1 MTGVGVRRL
10 KTPCQWTVLQM
21 KRHFLKMKCLRCHT
35 LCEEGQT
42 FCLRC
47 NAVVEGERDPG
58 SLKDVA
64 VDRGRSRT
72 AEDTPLPMDC
82 SSDEEEFHDASDQF
96 FDFYLGEDED
106 TSQRVQANDL
116 EPEPA
121 KQMDAAVAEPVP
133 PEKIKIDYVSSESVS
148 LSWDKRVGVPE
159 ACLMTC
165 SCDGKEVQKKTTVF
179 NTLTFSSLSPGVK
192 YSFHVCTVLKN
203 GTKSKSAVTYARTKL
218 SSPGEI
224 TVHYV
229 GSDSISLSWLPS
241 DPAWRYELTYSC
253 HTQREI
259 QSIQVSNSA
268 DVKGLYPG
276 TEYTFSVT
284 SVTEDGNRSAAV
296 TMSVYT
302 KPVPPEKI
310 KIDHVSSE
318 SVSLSWDKRVG
329 VPEACL
335 VTCSCDGKEVQKKT
349 TVFNML
355 TFSSLRPGVKYS
367 FHVCTVLKN
376 GTKSKSAVTYARTKL
391 SSPGEIKV
399 HYVGSDSISLS
410 WLPSDPAWRYELTY
424 SCHTQREIQSIQV
437 SNSADVKGLYPGTEY
452 TFSVTSVTED
462 GNWSAVVTMSM
473 YTKPLPPEKIKIDHV
488 SSESVSLSWDK
499 RVGVPE
505 ACLVTCSCDGKEVQK
520 KTTLF
525 NTLTFSSLR
534 PGVKYSFHVCTVLKN
549 GTQSK
554 SAVTYARTKT
564 HLESLLLD
572 LGLEQHYTEKLTLS
586 NVLQIDKKTVDDEP
600 AQTHSALPWTF
611 LKRLMMVNVTA
622 RSGKCTSSGGEES
635 CDADLD
641 VESLFN
647 NLDSSN
653 VVNPLDVVTALFLC
667 SNGFLQQE
675 MTLKMSMCQF
685 SVPLLLPNCDT
696 EKCTLMLWAMRDI
709 VKKFRPHSL
718 ADPRGFVEDRIVLSD
733 LPMVSFVRLGKCS
746 LSKSQIL
753 NKLLSNPQQYHDTF
767 VHHDMECGDGPR
779 RISNGLVEISWY
791 LPSGKKNIDIFG
803 EAVAVTNLRGDIS
816 SFETQ
821 YSFLCQTSAAVFVF
835 FDNLDNKYKLL
846 NSQHTKAQLFLVGN
860 PQSKSFSI
868 DALKKTAAELN
879 LKKSNII
886 LKTKQMND
894 ADFVKNLRNT
904 VGQVIKSSK
913 SRMPLEQMA
922 EVAHELGILVDEDCQ
937 ECQSAKQKADGI
949 TSNIHDTPQYKER
962 QLPLQG
968 QIWKE
973 LARLEKEEC
982 RLRKAGNQNLE
993 MYKSEL
999 QTEKRQLREQQ
1010 RLYDMSEAMTCFI
1023 HGISGTGLERS
1034 YFLKWMRMNLDNMA
1048 RKNLSGLRDLYKE
1061 KSQNW
1066 SENQDEIAYLD
1077 RQISNSSLG
1086 TEHFL
1091 REMGQLYESAVLL
1104 SETEES
1110 RQQLQHLP
1118 RLCAELLLDGFPLE
1132 LVDGDASNIPLRWVS
1147 DVLHQLNVLVKPKNK
1162 ILVVTVLGVQSTGK
1176 STLLNTMFGVQFAVS
1191 SGRCTRGAFMLLIK
1205 VKEDFKKELNC
1216 DFLVIIDTEGLKSPE
1231 LAQLDDSYEHDNELA
1246 TFVVGLSDVTI
1257 INIAMENSI
1266 EMKDILQIVVHAF
1279 LRMKEVGKKPR
1290 CQFVHQNVADV
1301 SAHDKNMRDRKMLL
1315 EQLNEMTQAA
1325 ARMENKEE
1333 NMSFT
1338 DVMEYNPEA
1347 GNWYIPGL
1355 WHGNPPMA
1363 PVNAGYSESVYEF
1376 KKNMIKVF
1384 QNCEASGNNIM
1395 DFLEWTKS
1403 LWNAV
1408 KYENFIFSFRNSL
1421 VADAYMKL
1429 CIEFN
1434 KWEWSVRKH
1443 MHTWMTSAET
1453 RISNFGTIAM
1463 KSQTGDVRDFLCQLK
1478 SAASTELIKWEKTI
1492 LDNLTKYYEQ
1502 TEGHVYL
1509 VERYREDFA
1518 NSTKSM
1524 KREMEN
1530 SIMSKLEAA
1539 VEIRQ
1544 GMNKLDGI
1552 KKKHTAV
1559 MEEKVLK
1566 LLEDCR
1572 KSHSERSEK
1581 DLDREFEKVWEET
1594 VQELSFTG
1602 LKKRDIVSDV
1612 FNQLRSNMKQKGG
1625 SVNEKLNKEKL
1636 EDHGKEPLI
1645 VTPEGVFKR
1654 LIKGIYMDEHTRKTQ
1669 AMADNLIEICKQFVN
1684 EKIQNKTDYNDTY
1697 IQEIIHMIEEKL
1709 NANRNLGTSDTFEVS
1724 IKLYICGFASRAF
1737 QSMHEQFIC
1746 DNNPRL
1752 CLEQFKGKY
1761 LANFKDLFNGQDQ
1774 CRKKSVEFTNLCLKP
1789 AVEVYVA
1796 SSLGPEIVD
1805 EMLTGQNAFQFS
1817 SRTFFQYSILKQ
1829 LLSEFNFANYVSYT
1843 CHYEAFVKN
1852 WILGEMLKRFSQGKK
1867 MFELE
1872 DCQLKG
1878 IIRVITEAITKVQT
1892 NKNSNIKE
1900 LIQDICRELGEKLV
1914 IPQDALEAT
1923 MILNN
1928 SNQEQF
1934 SYWLKTSVVEME
1946 QSLREEFRNATD
1958 VSKKL
1963 EQMRIKPQNILFTRV
1978 FGCGKQ
1984 CPFCKSPCEAGGEAH
1999 NDHCASIH
2007 RPQGLGQYR
2016 FDGSKELVTDICSSS
2031 VFSESSFRCYE
2042 TNGKYHP
2049 FKKYR
2054 DIFPNWH
2061 IPADPSIQA
2070 SDYWKYVMA
2079 KFNKEFSKEYDA
2091 CPGDIPPAWKLITKE
2106 QAEKSLRES
2115 FSITNALSPTVSPA
2129 HFSASNPF

>member
-1 MTGVGVRRL
+1 MAFSAVAGTFDYALSLSCGVI
-10 KTPCQWTVLQM
+10 C
-21 KRHFLKMKCLRCHT
+21 RHFQKMKCPRCNT
-35 LCEEGQT
+35 LCEEGQQC
-42 FCLRC
+42 CLRC
-47 NAVVEGERDPG
+47 NAIVEEEIEPG
-58 SLKDVA
+58 SLKDVTY
-64 VDRGRSRT
+64 DLGRSGA
-72 AEDTPLPMDC
+72 AEDTLPMDS
-82 SSDEEEFHDASDQF
+82 SSDEEDFHDASDQF
-96 FDFYLGEDED
+96 LDLKLGEDED
-106 TSQRVQANDL
+106 TCQRVQVDGL
-116 EPEPA
+116 EVEPA
-121 KQMDAAVAEPVP
+121 QQMEAAVE
-133 PEKIKIDYVSSESVS
+133 E
-148 LSWDKRVGVPE
+148 
-159 ACLMTC
+159 
-165 SCDGKEVQKKTTVF
+165 
-179 NTLTFSSLSPGVK
+179 
-192 YSFHVCTVLKN
+192 
-203 GTKSKSAVTYARTKL
+203 L

-229 GSDSISLSWLPS
+229 GSDSVSLSWLPF
-241 DPAWRYELTYSC
+241 DPAWRYKLTYSC
-253 HTQREI
+253 YTQREI
-259 QSIQVSNSA
+259 LSIQGSNST
-268 DVKGLYPG
+268 DVEGLYPG
-276 TEYTFSVT
+276 TEYTFSVS
-284 SVTEDGNRSAAV
+284 SVTDDRNLRALV
-296 TMSVYT
+296 TMSMYT

-329 VPEACL
+329 VTEACL
-335 VTCSCDGKEVQKKT
+335 VTCSCNGEDVQKIT
-349 TVFNML
+349 TESNTL
-355 TFSSLRPGVKYS
+355 TFSSLSPGVKYS
-367 FHVCTVLKN
+367 FHV
-376 GTKSKSAVTYARTKL
+376 S
-391 SSPGEIKV
+391 
-399 HYVGSDSISLS
+399 
-410 WLPSDPAWRYELTY
+410 
-424 SCHTQREIQSIQV
+424 
-437 SNSADVKGLYPGTEY
+437 
-452 TFSVTSVTED
+452 
-462 GNWSAVVTMSM
+462 
-473 YTKPLPPEKIKIDHV
+473 
-488 SSESVSLSWDK
+488 
-499 RVGVPE
+499 
-505 ACLVTCSCDGKEVQK
+505 
-520 KTTLF
+520 
-525 NTLTFSSLR
+525 
-534 PGVKYSFHVCTVLKN
+534 TVLKN

-554 SAVTYARTKT
+554 SAVTYVRTKT
-564 HLESLLLD
+564 HLESLLLN

-586 NVLQIDKKTVDDEP
+586 TVLQIDEKTVRDEP
-600 AQTHSALPWTF
+600 AQTLSALPWTF

-622 RSGKCTSSGGEES
+622 RSVKCTSSGGEES
-635 CDADLD
+635 CDASFCNIELDL
-641 VESLFN
+641 ESLVD

-653 VVNPLDVVTALFLC
+653 VINPLDVVTALFLC
-667 SNGFLQQE
+667 CNSFLQQE
-675 MTLKMSMCQF
+675 MVLKMSMCQF

-696 EKCTLMLWAMRDI
+696 KQCMLMIWAMRDI

-718 ADPRGFVEDRIVLSD
+718 SDPRGFVEDRIVLSD
-733 LPMVSFVRLGKCS
+733 LPMVSFVRLGECS
-746 LSKSQIL
+746 VSKSQIL

-767 VHHDMECGDGPR
+767 VHHDMECGDSPR

-791 LPSGKKNIDIFG
+791 LPCGNKNIDIFG
-803 EAVAVTNLRGDIS
+803 EPVAVANLRGDIS

-821 YSFLCQTSAAVFVF
+821 YSFLCSTSAAVFVF
-835 FDNLDNKYKLL
+835 FDNLDTKYKLL
-846 NSQHTKAQLFLVGN
+846 TSQNTKAQLFLVGN

-868 DALKKTAAELN
+868 DALKRTAEELN

-904 VGQVIKSSK
+904 VGEVIKSSK

-922 EVAHELGILVDEDCQ
+922 EVAHELGIFVDEDCQ
-937 ECQSAKQKADGI
+937 ECQSAKQNADAI
-949 TSNIHDTPQYKER
+949 TSKIHDTPQYKET

-982 RLRKAGNQNLE
+982 RLRKAGDKNIE
-993 MYKSEL
+993 TYKSEL

-1010 RLYDMSEAMTCFI
+1010 RSYDMSEAMTCFI
-1023 HGISGTGLERS
+1023 HAISSTGLERS

-1048 RKNLSGLRDLYKE
+1048 RKNLSGLREMYKE

-1110 RQQLQHLP
+1110 RKQLQHLP

-1147 DVLHQLNVLVKPKNK
+1147 DVLHQLNVLVQPKNK

-1216 DFLVIIDTEGLKSPE
+1216 DFVVIIDTEGLKSPE
-1231 LAQLDDSYEHDNELA
+1231 LVQLDDSYEHDNELA
-1246 TFVVGLSDVTI
+1246 TLVVGLSDVTI

-1279 LRMKEVGKKPR
+1279 LRMKEVGKKPK

-1333 NMSFT
+1333 SMSFT
-1338 DVMEYNPEA
+1338 DVMEYNPET

-1376 KKNMIKVF
+1376 KNNMIKVF

-1443 MHTWMTSAET
+1443 MHTWMTSAEA

-1463 KSQTGDVRDFLCQLK
+1463 KSQTGDERDFLCQLK
-1478 SAASTELIKWEKTI
+1478 SAASTELVKWEKTI

-1539 VEIRQ
+1539 FEIRK
-1544 GMNKLDGI
+1544 GMKKLDTI
-1552 KKKHTAV
+1552 KKNHTAV

-1566 LLEDCR
+1566 LLENCR
-1572 KSHSERSEK
+1572 KSHSEQSEK
-1581 DLDREFEKVWEET
+1581 DLDRDFEKVWEET

-1602 LKKRDIVSDV
+1602 LKKQDIVSDV

-1636 EDHGKEPLI
+1636 EDHGKEPFI
-1645 VTPEGVFKR
+1645 VTPQGFFKR
-1654 LIKGIYMDEHTRKTQ
+1654 LLKGLYMDEHTRKTQ

-1697 IQEIIHMIEEKL
+1697 IQEIMHMIEETL
-1709 NANRNLGTSDTFEVS
+1709 NANKNLETSDKFEVS

-1746 DNNPRL
+1746 DNDPRL

-1774 CRKKSVEFTNLCLKP
+1774 CQKKAEQFTTLCLKP
-1789 AVEVYVA
+1789 AVKAYVA

-1805 EMLTGQNAFQFS
+1805 DMLTGQNALQFS

-1843 CHYEAFVKN
+1843 CHYEDFVKN

-1872 DCQLKG
+1872 DSQLKG
-1878 IIRVITEAITKVQT
+1878 IIRVITEAITKVQK
-1892 NKNSNIKE
+1892 NKNGNIKE

-1946 QSLREEFRNATD
+1946 QTLREEFRNATD

-1963 EQMRIKPQNILFTRV
+1963 EQLRIKPQNVLFTRV

-2007 RPQGLGQYR
+2007 RPQGLGRYR

-2079 KFNKEFSKEYDA
+2079 KFNKKFSKEYDA
-2091 CPGDIPPAWKLITKE
+2091 CPGDIPHAWKLITKE

-2129 HFSASNPF
+2129 HSSASNPF